1 MGFFTTQTKVIDLEN
16 GNTVTLRK
24 LAFADM
30 MALWSAPELYSGPSE
45 TGNLRFNAKLAKL
58 AIASWDGPDF
68 EGRGVSPENID
79 ALPPTVMA
87 KIMAEAAAFSM
98 MDGEEKN

>member
-1 MGFFTTQTKVIDLEN
+1 MGFFTTQTKVIDLDG

-24 LAFADM
+24 LAFSDM
-30 MALWSAPELYSGPSE
+30 MALWSSAELYSGPSQ
-45 TGNLRFNAKLAKL
+45 TTNVRFNAKLAKL

-79 ALPPTVMA
+79 ALPPQIMA
-87 KIMAEAAAFSM
+87 KIMEEAASFSM